1 MEDNAP
7 PPRVRGKGRGSSFFA
22 LGRDIWERLQI
33 AETSNRMNLILTY
46 LVLLAGTGSDHRL
59 TKWSAKACEQYT
71 GVGKP
76 RARHAITELVAAGL
90 VEHTDTS
97 TQMKPQYRL
106 PELPREAEPI
116 FLPMQLVTGLA
127 DETPIL
133 QRVRETGDALALIM
147 LIDLYGEVQLDA
159 TYGIPLGK
167 LSEGMADASP
177 PRKLREVGVHTI
189 WSLHA
194 GTAFTASGNWTTKHR
209 IPIEDNVAAWQPFWE
224 RLTTLKNIG
233 ALWYE
238 PWVFDGPDADAE
250 PLLPVDP
257 GVFFSF
263 TPADDEAKLT
273 LSAYQAAQALIKD
286 EGYLLDHYEADVVLP
301 LPAHFRPPAL
311 RSVARLRVE
320 PDTPARRLSYRHRR
334 LLIERFQQAFDQL
347 IQDAEASRFNRPMRS
362 RIVSDPPVG
371 PSVG

>member
-1 MEDNAP
+1 MEGDTQT
-7 PPRVRGKGRGSSFFA
+7 PRIRGKGRGSSFFA
-22 LGRDIWERLQI
+22 LGRDVWERLQT
-33 AETSNRMNLILTY
+33 AKTSNRMNLILTY

-76 RARHAITELVAAGL
+76 RARHAIAELIAAGL

-97 TQMKPQYRL
+97 THLKPQYRL

-127 DETPIL
+127 DETPVL
-133 QRVRETGDALALIM
+133 QRIRETGDALVLIM

-159 TYGIPLGK
+159 TYGIPIDS
-167 LSEGMADASP
+167 LSEGIPDAP
-177 PRKLREVGVHTI
+177 PARKLREVGVHTI

-194 GTAFTASGNWTTKHR
+194 GTAPKASGNWTVKHR
-209 IPIEDNVAAWQPFWE
+209 LPIENNIGAWQPFWE
-224 RLTTLKNIG
+224 RLTALKNVG

-238 PWVFDGPDADAE
+238 PWVFDGADTDAE

-263 TPADDEAKLT
+263 APTDDEAKLT
-273 LSAYQAAQALIKD
+273 LSAYQAAQALVKD
-286 EGYLLDHYEADVVLP
+286 EGYLLDRYEADVVLP
-301 LPAHFRPPAL
+301 LPAHFRAPTL
-311 RSVARLRVE
+311 RGVARLRVE
-320 PDTPARRLSYRHRR
+320 PDTPGRRLAYRQRR
-334 LLIERFQQAFDQL
+334 LLMERFQRAFDQL
-347 IQDAEASRFNRPMRS
+347 LEDAEASRFNRPMRT
-362 RIVSDPPVG
+362 RIAFDPQLG
-371 PSVG
+371 PSAN